1 MNNGLQLAMIL
12 GSPGPWELLLL
23 FAIVL
28 VLFGPKRLPGIA
40 RQLGRMTEQ
49 LRRAAEAF
57 RTQLMTIEEDVTHP
71 APKTSS
77 AEKAETPKAADG
89 SDGSAV

>member
-1 MNNGLQLAMIL
+1 MNNGLQFALL
-12 GSPGPWELLLL
+12 PGTPGPWELLLL

-40 RQLGRMTEQ
+40 RQFGRMTEQ

-57 RTQLMTIEEDVTHP
+57 RTQLLTIEDEVKHP
-71 APKTSS
+71 EGKPS
-77 AEKAETPKAADG
+77 AEEKAKPETADG
-89 SDGSAV
+89 NDGSAV